1 MPGKGYLELFEAFE
15 LLSNEE
21 KSKLNITFA
30 GEFNSMDSQLFFLN
44 KINKYKNLKFLG
56 VVDGIEK
63 INLFNN
69 ADIFCLPTYYAFEGQ
84 PISIIEAY
92 ASGCAVITTNH
103 SGIKD
108 IFTPGVNGLEVEI
121 CNSNSLA
128 EAIRYFINNP
138 QMIKKYQMN
147 NFTEATLKYTEIIH
161 FNKLISIIEK

>member
-1 MPGKGYLELFEAFE
+1 MELIDAYE
-15 LLSNEE
+15 LLSIEE
-21 KSKLNITFA
+21 KNKINISFA
-30 GEFNSMDSQLFFLN
+30 GDFNSVDSQSKFLN
-44 KINKYKNLKFLG
+44 KISKYKNIKYLG
-56 VVDGIEK
+56 VIEGIEK

-121 CNSNSLA
+121 CNSNSLS
-128 EAIRYFINNP
+128 EALRYFINNP
-138 QMIKKYQMN
+138 FIIKKFQIH
-147 NFTEATLKYTEIIH
+147 NFSEALKKYTEIIH
-161 FNKLISIIEK
+161 LNKLISIIEQ